1 MPENK
6 AFFSIIIPVYQT
18 ESFLGHCLES
28 VKNGGFEDFECLVVL
43 DGESKL
49 AVDIFNTFVCN
60 DHRFKLLIKTHSG
73 VSDTRNF
80 GIDQATGEFILF
92 LDSDD
97 YLKHN
102 DLKTL
107 HNQLLEHKEV
117 WDKSL
122 FFGSVL
128 IPAFESSKHKNFLTS
143 LVYLQNSI
151 MEGPIKREVL
161 GNLRFNTSLSYGEDC
176 ELLYR
181 VYIQNRSRGKDL
193 QFITLDQNIIHYR
206 HRPDSANHKLDI
218 NQKMQRSI
226 LVYQQ
231 ILRQPGLNLR
241 EKIVCNLAILRCG
254 LSINLN
260 PIKRV
265 FRGLVVRVLKW
276 WSGW

>member
-1 MPENK
+1 MPETK
-6 AFFSIIIPVYQT
+6 PFFSIVVPVYQT
-18 ESFLGHCLES
+18 EEFLSQCLES

-60 DHRFKLLIKTHSG
+60 DHRFKLLIKSHSG

-80 GIDQATGEFILF
+80 GINQATGEFILF

-97 YLKHN
+97 YLKKN
-102 DLKTL
+102 GLKTL
-107 HNQLLEHKEV
+107 YNQLKQYKDV
-117 WDKSL
+117 WYKSL

-128 IPAFESSKHKNFLTS
+128 IPAFEISKNKNLLTS

-151 MEGPIKREVL
+151 MEGPIKREL
-161 GNLRFNTSLSYGEDC
+161 LSDLRFNTNLNYGEDC

-181 VYIQNRSRGKDL
+181 VYLQNRAQGKDL
-193 QFITLDQNIIHYR
+193 QFITFNQDIIHYR
-206 HRPDSANHKLDI
+206 QRPESLNHGLNV
-218 NQKMQRSI
+218 NQKMQKSI
-226 LVYQQ
+226 LVYRQ
-231 ILRQPGLNLR
+231 ILKQPKLSFR
-241 EKIVCNLAILRCG
+241 EKIVCHSAILRCR

-265 FRGLVVRVLKW
+265 FRGLVVRILKW